1 MKYELNVNAT
11 CDEYLDGDIFPYISQ
26 TQNNSDCLLFSL
38 LRWLILVESIIDVV
52 IINVVIIEELID
64 VDLIEDVVVY
74 QFKVMF
80 KH

>member
-1 MKYELNVNAT
+1 MIVFY
-11 CDEYLDGDIFPYISQ
+11 
-26 TQNNSDCLLFSL
+26 FSL

-74 QFKVMF
+74 HFKVIF
-80 KH
+80 KL

>member
-1 MKYELNVNAT
+1 MIVFY
-11 CDEYLDGDIFPYISQ
+11 
-26 TQNNSDCLLFSL
+26 FSL
-38 LRWLILVESIIDVV
+38 LRWPILVESIINVV